1 MESWLNMMVA
11 VGLFPVTGQPLPLIS
26 KGGTSTLINCAYMG
40 MILSVS
46 RYVAE
51 QEEKKAAEQQALEEA
66 ELAAKAE
73 RRQEI
78 VAAMQEAITT
88 LPSGDTAATSLPSE
102 ENSLSD
108 DLKALLNEA
117 GKREPEEEI

>member
-1 MESWLNMMVA
+1 
-11 VGLFPVTGQPLPLIS
+11 
-26 KGGTSTLINCAYMG
+26 

-117 GKREPEEEI
+117 GSGSRKKKYNIKPFILKVLFILCE

>member
-1 MESWLNMMVA
+1 MVA

-26 KGGTSTLINCAYMG
+26 KGGTSTLINCAYIG